1 MPIYEYECSKCGET
15 LEVIHGVTASPPATH
30 EGCGG
35 QLQRLASAPSMR
47 VKEVGTPVDSSHTSM
62 LRFQEN
68 QKIAAD
74 KQKRAKR

>member
-15 LEVIHGVTASPPATH
+15 LELIHGVTAQPPESH

-35 QLQRLASAPSMR
+35 RLQRRASAPAMR
-47 VKEVGTPVDSSHTSM
+47 VKDGGTPVDSSHTSM

-74 KQKRAKR
+74 QRKRAKR